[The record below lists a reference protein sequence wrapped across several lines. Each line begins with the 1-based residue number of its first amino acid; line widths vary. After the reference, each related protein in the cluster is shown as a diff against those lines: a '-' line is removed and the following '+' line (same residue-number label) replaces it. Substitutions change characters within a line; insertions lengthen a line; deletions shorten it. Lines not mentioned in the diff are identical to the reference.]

1 MRHMLK
7 VLLITIVGLVVE
19 NGEGM
24 NAPPPPPAASPILDL
39 PIGVNGTPGLVVG
52 AGNPIFTQ
60 KTVNG
65 VPNAN
70 CLHIIVPNTPAHTAR
85 VAQGGGIAAARTADG
100 NIYFPRNGAQ
110 PTTPEA
116 VEYSCANIDNRE
128 NSPIT
133 DWYMKMFGVIDKD
146 GGNSDNNDDYI
157 KAGWN
162 ADATA
167 AQRIILFDAS
177 VDATPVN
184 DPNIPGTQISRRALF
199 EREFRKIAS
208 TCVGRVLLYRIL
220 IEIRRHQAGSNA
232 GCTENPT
239 FVGATSGTLITDRCR
254 NINIAYDCGSFGV
267 GFGFSDLLRQIVFV
281 EDPNN
286 LFGNCTLFSV
296 IGKSTRSGYTHII
309 NSSMKFDVALF
320 HEMLHWFH
328 HLRNP
333 KRNYLETNT
342 NKTLH
347 FNDTVISQYYWHGID
362 CCILA
367 WNTNNENNYAH
378 IWSSGFLSHLDFEE
392 MRTLLG
398 MPHNSNIANY
408 LNGDDLSENLYRM
421 CTGMPLRF
429 GYEGR
434 NFYEDRKVIDRVI
447 NACWGNYIVYLTGK
461 DSHVDFQYN
470 AGRPIFG
477 KGKVQ

>member
-1 MRHMLK
+1 MKHILK
-7 VLLITIVGLVVE
+7 VFLIAIVGLVVE
-19 NGEGM
+19 SADGTQPQ
-24 NAPPPPPAASPILDL
+24 AQSQTVFDL
-39 PIGVNGTPGLVVG
+39 PNDTPGLMKN
-52 AGNPIFTQ
+52 ADDSLSTQ
-60 KTVNG
+60 QQTVCGQPKDCVHVIVNG
-65 VPNAN
+65 N
-70 CLHIIVPNTPAHTAR
+70 
-85 VAQGGGIAAARTADG
+85 
-100 NIYFPRNGAQ
+100 NIYFPADGTQ

-116 VEYSCANIDNRE
+116 VEYSCANVDNRE
-128 NSPIT
+128 DSPIT
-133 DWYMKMFGVIDKD
+133 DWYMQMFGVIPFQNA
-146 GGNSDNNDDYI
+146 GAPGQNDYV
-157 KAGWN
+157 KAGWSPPAPGGGAIN
-162 ADATA
+162 
-167 AQRIILFDAS
+167 AQRIISFFGS
-177 VDATPVN
+177 VDNTMVN
-184 DPNIPGTQISRRALF
+184 DPNIPGANISRRALF

-286 LFGNCTLFSV
+286 LFGNRTLFSV